1 MGNRS
6 SWQTVSQNSTGN
18 EAPCFLRVLK
28 SESNALKTKE
38 QYKRGEQE
46 HLVHVRS
53 QPSHFKIFSIHND
66 VIKAEKDWEP
76 VLDHRVID
84 ANVLW
89 TSRSKTTFRRVEHDR
104 NDASEH
110 RDRKKA
116 DLLVLAHFAKVGDAH
131 SQICECT
138 ISDNGRK
145 VFLIQSR
152 DDFERGARYPF
163 CG

>member
-18 EAPCFLRVLK
+18 DAPCFLRVLK
-28 SESNALKTKE
+28 SESNALETKV

-46 HLVHVRS
+46 HLMHVRS

-89 TSRSKTTFRRVEHDR
+89 TSRSKTTFWRVEHDR
-104 NDASEH
+104 DDASEH

-131 SQICECT
+131 SQICEGT
-138 ISDNGRK
+138 ISDDGRK
-145 VFLIQSR
+145 VFLI
-152 DDFERGARYPF
+152 
-163 CG
+163 